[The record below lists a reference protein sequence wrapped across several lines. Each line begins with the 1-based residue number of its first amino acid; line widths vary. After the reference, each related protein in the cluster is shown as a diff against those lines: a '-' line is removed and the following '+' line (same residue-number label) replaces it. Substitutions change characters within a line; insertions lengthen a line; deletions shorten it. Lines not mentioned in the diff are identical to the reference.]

1 MAYMTRTPLRVS
13 FFGGGTDYPEYFANR
28 PGAVIGMAIDRYIYI
43 AATVLQTS
51 IGYNYRVAYSKLETV
66 DRIDEI
72 QHPVVRSV
80 LLDYGIDRH
89 LDISVMSDLPSSGGG
104 LGSSSSFTVGFVNLI
119 RSMGGD
125 QLTKLDLAREAMRFE
140 RDVLKER
147 VGVQDQLHAS
157 FGGLNRFD
165 FEGDRI
171 RISPVSLRA
180 ETQAALNES
189 MVLIYTGI
197 ARRATA
203 VLDEQLEAT
212 KDKKLDTDLGK
223 LYDLVEDCVSMLE
236 GANPNVVAALGA
248 MLDESWQIKRRLSSK
263 ISSPEIDDLYAKA
276 RAAGA
281 YGGKLCGA
289 GGGGFLLML
298 APPDRIPDIITG
310 VSPHV
315 VLPIGMDYQGSTVV
329 MSGARPNGA
338 SLAMSNRPA
347 KPLRLAAGG

>member
-1 MAYMTRTPLRVS
+1 MAFMTRTPLRVS

-28 PGAVIGMAIDRYIYI
+28 PGAVVGMAIDKYIYI
-43 AATVLQTS
+43 ASTILQTS

-66 DRIDEI
+66 DCIADI

-80 LLDYGIDRH
+80 LQDYGIDRH

-119 RSMGGD
+119 RAMGGD
-125 QLTKLDLAREAMRFE
+125 ELTKLDLAREAMRFE
-140 RDVLKER
+140 REVLQER

-165 FEGDRI
+165 FEGERI
-171 RISPVSLRA
+171 RISPVNLNR
-180 ETQAALNES
+180 ETVQALNES

-203 VLDEQLEAT
+203 VLEEQLEAT
-212 KDKKLDTDLGK
+212 KANKLDADLGQ
-223 LYDLVEDCVSMLE
+223 LYALVEDCVALLE
-236 GANPNVVAALGA
+236 GSNPNVVAALGA

-263 ISSPEIDDLYAKA
+263 ISNPQIDALYAQA

-298 APPDRIPDIITG
+298 APPERIPEIAAR
-310 VSPHV
+310 VSPNV
-315 VLPIGMDYQGSTVV
+315 VLPIRMDTQGSSVI
-329 MSGARPNGA
+329 MSQPRPHDT
-338 SLAMSNRPA
+338 SLAMTNRPA
-347 KPLRLAAGG
+347 RPLRIATGG